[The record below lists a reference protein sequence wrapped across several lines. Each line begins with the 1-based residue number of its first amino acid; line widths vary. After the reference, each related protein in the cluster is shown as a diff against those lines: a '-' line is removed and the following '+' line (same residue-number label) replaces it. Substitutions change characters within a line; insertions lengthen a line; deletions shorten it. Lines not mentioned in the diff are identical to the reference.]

1 MKALNGNSNDDV
13 KDVKHKRFTNKRI
26 VFGILLL
33 ILILWVFGTIFGLF
47 DKPTKLQIT
56 ESQHEAK
63 IGTTFEAEVTK
74 KPDHKIPITQAQEEK
89 HVRPADQE
97 SEYGVFHKGIAKE
110 PDHKIPIAQASD
122 EKHVRPTDQEPE
134 HAVSHKGIVEEPV
147 AHVSPHGVSTP
158 KRIEHRPRGVA
169 FVEACIK
176 PLDYE
181 LNERFWGWRPND
193 IVNLTDN
200 VNSFQL
206 GVLEVTRR
214 TAVNLAE
221 RISRTGSTAAFD
233 VHLEQAM
240 NWFMIKSDRY
250 WFPSAESK
258 YREGLKD
265 MRVYLK
271 KLEEGKAAFYT
282 RADNIIPLLAAYQ
295 DLLGGCDEN
304 LVKITEDDG
313 SPVSFFQADN
323 YFYYAKGIASAM
335 GTVLEAILEDFSVT
349 LESRHGTEILHHAIE
364 SCHWA
369 AELNPWVVTDSSLS
383 GILANH
389 RANMAAPISHA
400 RFYLGV
406 LIKTLS
412 T

>member
-1 MKALNGNSNDDV
+1 MEDSKGTNSEDV
-13 KDVKHKRFTNKRI
+13 NNKEYKRFVNKRI
-26 VFGILLL
+26 IFGILLL
-33 ILILWVFGTIFGLF
+33 ILILWISGTIIGLF
-47 DKPTKLQIT
+47 DKPAKLEIIGR
-56 ESQHEAK
+56 QHEDK
-63 IGTTFEAEVTK
+63 IVVTSERAVTK
-74 KPDHKIPITQAQEEK
+74 KPDHQLPIKQAQ
-89 HVRPADQE
+89 
-97 SEYGVFHKGIAKE
+97 
-110 PDHKIPIAQASD
+110 D
-122 EKHVRPTDQEPE
+122 EKHRPPTVREPE
-134 HAVSHKGIVEEPV
+134 HVDTPKDITEGPESH
-147 AHVSPHGVSTP
+147 ALPHGVSALKKRERRP
-158 KRIEHRPRGVA
+158 KGVA

-181 LNERFWGWRPND
+181 LNKRFWGWRPND

-214 TAVNLAE
+214 TAVSLAE

-233 VHLEQAM
+233 INLERAM

-250 WFPSAESK
+250 WLPSAESK
-258 YREGLKD
+258 YRDGLD
-265 MRVYLK
+265 EMRIYMK
-271 KLEEGKAAFYT
+271 KLEQGKAAFYT

-304 LVKITEDDG
+304 LVKSEEEDG

-323 YFYYAKGIASAM
+323 YFYYAKGVAGAM
-335 GTVLEAILEDFSVT
+335 ATVLEAILEDFHVT
-349 LESRHGTEILHHAIE
+349 LESRHGTESLHHAIE

-369 AELNPWVVTDSSLS
+369 AELNPWVVTESSLS

>member
-13 KDVKHKRFTNKRI
+13 KDAKHKRFANKRI
-26 VFGILLL
+26 LFVILLL
-33 ILILWVFGTIFGLF
+33 ILILWGFGTIFGLF
-47 DKPTKLQIT
+47 DKPAKMQIT
-56 ESQHEAK
+56 ENQHEDK
-63 IGTTFEAEVTK
+63 IGIPIEAEVTQ
-74 KPDHKIPITQAQEEK
+74 KPGHKIPIEQA
-89 HVRPADQE
+89 P
-97 SEYGVFHKGIAKE
+97 
-110 PDHKIPIAQASD
+110 D

-134 HAVSHKGIVEEPV
+134 YGVSHKGIAKEPE
-147 AHVSPHGVSTP
+147 AHAPPHGVSTP
-158 KRIEHRPRGVA
+158 KRIEHRPKGVA

-221 RISRTGSTAAFD
+221 RISRTGSTAVFD
-233 VHLEQAM
+233 IHLEQAM

-258 YREGLKD
+258 YREGLD
-265 MRVYLK
+265 EMRSYLK

-282 RADNIIPLLAAYQ
+282 RADNLIPLLSAYQ

-304 LVKITEDDG
+304 LVKATEDDG

-349 LESRHGTEILHHAIE
+349 LESRHGIESLHHAIE

-400 RFYLGV
+400 YFYLGV

>member
-1 MKALNGNSNDDV
+1 MEDLKSTSSDDV
-13 KDVKHKRFTNKRI
+13 KNTEYKRFVNKRI
-26 VFGILLL
+26 IFGILLL
-33 ILILWVFGTIFGLF
+33 ILILWIFGMILGLF
-47 DKPTKLQIT
+47 DKPSKLEII
-56 ESQHEAK
+56 ESQYEEK
-63 IGTTFEAEVTK
+63 IVATSEHAVTK
-74 KPDHKIPITQAQEEK
+74 KPDHEIHVEQTQ
-89 HVRPADQE
+89 
-97 SEYGVFHKGIAKE
+97 
-110 PDHKIPIAQASD
+110 D
-122 EKHVRPTDQEPE
+122 EKHHSPTDQEPE
-134 HAVSHKGIVEEPV
+134 HTDAHKEIADSYTDAAEEPEP
-147 AHVSPHGVSTP
+147 HISPHGASVLKKSEQRP
-158 KRIEHRPRGVA
+158 KGVA

-181 LNERFWGWRPND
+181 LNKRFWGWRPND

-233 VHLEQAM
+233 VHLERAM

-250 WFPSAESK
+250 WLPSAESK
-258 YREGLKD
+258 YREALD
-265 MRVYLK
+265 EMRIYQK
-271 KLEEGKAAFYT
+271 KLEQGKAAFYT

-304 LVKITEDDG
+304 LVKSKEDDG

-335 GTVLEAILEDFSVT
+335 ATVLEAVLEDFHVT
-349 LESRHGTEILHHAIE
+349 LESRHGTESLHHAIE

-369 AELNPWVVTDSSLS
+369 AELNPWVVTESSLS

-389 RANMAAPISHA
+389 RSNMAAPISHA